1 MDRPVSGRDN
11 FYFEMESV
19 KKEAEAGIYDD
30 VVCAI
35 STKPKS
41 SEKLPQGR
49 EARKTGDSI
58 QAINAFHSHTA
69 VVRRL
74 LCISVAVVTV
84 AFLTAAATLVL
95 ALFMM
100 MSRTNDTTAS
110 SNDHGPGQGK

>member
-19 KKEAEAGIYDD
+19 KKEAKAGVYDD
-30 VVCAI
+30 VVCEI

-41 SEKLPQGR
+41 SENFPQGR
-49 EARKTGDSI
+49 EGRQTGDSI

-74 LCISVAVVTV
+74 LCISAALFIVV
-84 AFLTAAATLVL
+84 FLTAAATLVL
-95 ALFMM
+95 ALFMT
-100 MSRTNDTTAS
+100 MSRTNDMTAPS
-110 SNDHGPGQGK
+110 CNHGPVQGK